1 MSWDPLQREV
11 LEAMGLPLYR
21 VAGGGT
27 PAASPAQ
34 APASAAPPVQAGV
47 AIDAADPLVI
57 ALLRAAGRAPTS
69 PDAPQVAAT
78 WPPLAT
84 LRRDPR
90 AKRALWPA
98 LRRWRRTPA

>member
-21 VAGGGT
+21 VVGGA
-27 PAASPAQ
+27 PAAPVTAPGAGAMPAAQ
-34 APASAAPPVQAGV
+34 G

-57 ALLRAAGRAPTS
+57 ALLRAAGRTPTS
-69 PDAPQVAAT
+69 PDATQVAAL
-78 WPPLAT
+78 WPPLAA

-90 AKRALWPA
+90 AKRALWPV
-98 LRRWRRTPA
+98 LRRWRRVPA

>member
-21 VAGGGT
+21 AVGAT
-27 PAASPAQ
+27 PAAVAPAQ
-34 APASAAPPVQAGV
+34 VAGTAPAGHP
-47 AIDAADPLVI
+47 AIDAADPLVM
-57 ALLRAAGRAPTS
+57 ALLRAAGRTPTS
-69 PDAPQVAAT
+69 PDAPHIAAT
-78 WPPLAT
+78 WPPLAM

-98 LRRWRRTPA
+98 LRRWRRVPA

>member
-21 VAGGGT
+21 VVGAAPAAPGPVHGTSAT
-27 PAASPAQ
+27 PAPS
-34 APASAAPPVQAGV
+34 V

-57 ALLRAAGRAPTS
+57 ALLRAAGRTPTS
-69 PDAPQVAAT
+69 PDASHIAAT
-78 WPPLAT
+78 WPPLPA

-98 LRRWRRTPA
+98 LRRWRRVPA

>member
-11 LEAMGLPLYR
+11 LEAMGLPLQR
-21 VAGGGT
+21 AVLPAT
-27 PAASPAQ
+27 AAAPAPAAGVPEAH
-34 APASAAPPVQAGV
+34 V

-57 ALLRAAGRAPTS
+57 ALLRAAGRTPTS
-69 PDAPQVAAT
+69 PDATRIAAT
-78 WPPLAT
+78 WPPLAA

-98 LRRWRRTPA
+98 LRRWRRVPA

>member
-21 VAGGGT
+21 VVGGA
-27 PAASPAQ
+27 PAAQ
-34 APASAAPPVQAGV
+34 APAPTAGV
-47 AIDAADPLVI
+47 AIDAADPLVM
-57 ALLRAAGRAPTS
+57 ALLRAAGRTPTS
-69 PDAPQVAAT
+69 PDATHVAAT

-98 LRRWRRTPA
+98 LRRWRRVPA

>member
-11 LEAMGLPLYR
+11 LEAMGLPLQR
-21 VAGGGT
+21 AVL
-27 PAASPAQ
+27 PAT
-34 APASAAPPVQAGV
+34 AAVPEAHV

-57 ALLRAAGRAPTS
+57 ALLRAAGRTPTS
-69 PDAPQVAAT
+69 PDAPRIAAT
-78 WPPLAT
+78 WPPLAA

-98 LRRWRRTPA
+98 LRRWRRVPA